1 MMSVREYAQDI
12 NMDLEIV
19 LKKAIELGYAKEADD
34 MLSEDAVIDL
44 DNVLTMQPV
53 EEETTYLEEITEEKD
68 YDLDEELE
76 DKAEELASASNI
88 KFDDSVK
95 KQKLKKKSE
104 TSKEDINA
112 KRKQMYKNKEK
123 LTQNEAS
130 QDENVILYKEGM
142 TVSDLA
148 KELDV
153 NATEVIKKLM
163 NLGIMASLNNSLSF
177 DDVEMIVIDYDKTLK
192 NFESQDKTN
201 FEKLEITDD
210 EKDLKERPAVVTIMG
225 HVDHGKTSLL
235 DYIRHSHVTDGEF
248 GGITQHIGAYQI
260 ENNGKKITFIDT
272 PGHAAFTEMRARGAS
287 VTDIVIVIVAADD
300 GVMPQTEEAIDH
312 AKAANVPILVA
323 INKIDKPGADPE
335 KVKNEM
341 AARGLTPDEWGGDV
355 IYTNIS
361 CKTGEGIDKLLENI
375 QLISEMENL
384 KANPNRYALGT
395 VIESKL
401 DKNVGSTVTLLV
413 QNGTLRLGDPIVVGT
428 IFGKVRTLRDDL
440 GREVVSA
447 GPSTPVEIT
456 GLSQVPS
463 SGDRF
468 MAFETEKEA
477 KQIAENRAL
486 QAKLKS
492 NKANKAV
499 SLDDLFDKI
508 QSGIKEINVVLKT
521 DVKGTEEAVKN
532 ALSKI
537 EVEDVRVKV
546 IRSGVGTITESDI
559 VLANASDAI
568 IVGFNVRPTAKTLE
582 VAKEYNVDIRLHNI
596 IYKLVEEMEDAMKGM
611 LDPEY
616 EEKIIGTAEVRKLF
630 KFSKV
635 GTIAGSMVTDGI
647 IKSNSKA
654 RLIRDGVVV
663 YDGQINTIQK
673 EKDQVKEVK
682 QGFECGITLV
692 NFSDIKENDV
702 IEAYEMVEIKR

>member
-1 MMSVREYAQDI
+1 MMSVIEYAEDI

-19 LKKAIELGYAKEADD
+19 LNKARELGYAQNAEDI
-34 MLSEDAVIDL
+34 LSEDAVIDL
-44 DNVLTMQPV
+44 DNVLTMNK
-53 EEETTYLEEITEEKD
+53 EEEPTYLEEITEEKD
-68 YDLDEELE
+68 YDLEEELE
-76 DKAEELASASNI
+76 DKAEELASASHL

-104 TSKEDINA
+104 VSKEDINA
-112 KRKQMYKNKEK
+112 KKKEMYKNKEK
-123 LTQNEAS
+123 LTGNEVT

-148 KELDV
+148 KELNV
-153 NATEVIKKLM
+153 NPTEVIKKLM

-192 NFESQDKTN
+192 SFESQDIAN

-235 DYIRHSHVTDGEF
+235 DYIRHSHVTEGEF

-260 ENNGKKITFIDT
+260 ENKGKKITIIDT

-287 VTDIVIVIVAADD
+287 VTDIVIIIVAADD

-312 AKAANVPILVA
+312 AKAAGVPILVA
-323 INKIDKPGADPE
+323 VNKIDKPGANPE
-335 KVKNEM
+335 KVMNEM
-341 AARGLTPDEWGGDV
+341 AARGLTPEEWGGDI

-361 CKTGEGIDKLLENI
+361 AKTGEGIDKLLDNI
-375 QLISEMENL
+375 QLITEMEDL
-384 KANPNRYALGT
+384 KANPNRYAIGT

-428 IFGKVRTLRDDL
+428 IHGKVRTLKNDL
-440 GREVVSA
+440 GKEVVEA
-447 GPSTPVEIT
+447 TPSTPVEIT
-456 GLSQVPS
+456 GLPEVPS
-463 SGDRF
+463 SGDKF

-477 KQIAENRAL
+477 KTIAENRAL
-486 QAKLKS
+486 QAKLKKD
-492 NKANKAV
+492 KANKAL
-499 SLDDLFDKI
+499 SLDDLFSKI

-559 VLANASDAI
+559 VLANASNAI
-568 IVGFNVRPTAKTLE
+568 IVGFNVRPNSKTME

-616 EEKIIGTAEVRKLF
+616 EEKILGEATVKKIFT
-630 KFSKV
+630 FSKV
-635 GTIAGSMVTDGI
+635 GTIAGSMVNDGI
-647 IKSNSKA
+647 IKSNAKA
-654 RLIRDGVVV
+654 RLIRDGIVI
-663 YDGQINTIQK
+663 YDGEINSIQK

-682 QGFECGITLV
+682 KGFECGITLV
-692 NFSDIKENDV
+692 NYNDIKENDV